1 MSAELGTLALS
12 LLALLGFGVLTS
24 LGSALAWPALERSLR
39 GSHPAQRA
47 RWLFAFATA
56 ATWLPLLLLCLC
68 LAPGFLALIG
78 VSQDHCLRQSDRA
91 HLCFAHPRLALSLP
105 LGIVLSAAIAV
116 LVAGGVRGA
125 RRLARWH
132 DELSGLGLA
141 GGVSLASGARRIDSP
156 RPFSVT
162 LGLWRPE
169 IWVSSALVEALPSA
183 QLEIVVEH
191 ERAHVR
197 RRDSLRR
204 LVAAVLSRPHLP
216 IVRRRVLA
224 ELALACEEACDESAA
239 RLGDRLAVAETVL
252 AVERLIA
259 QATPHPSLVGFGD
272 GGVAERVRS
281 LLEPAP
287 AEPAS
292 ALHWW
297 LGSALAIG
305 AMWLAHPLH
314 HLTERWLGWLLSVL

>member
-12 LLALLGFGVLTS
+12 LVALLGFGVSTS
-24 LGSALAWPALERSLR
+24 LGSALAWPALRHALRRSHPERS
-39 GSHPAQRA
+39 A
-47 RWLFAFATA
+47 RCLFAFATA

-78 VSQDHCLRQSDRA
+78 VSQDHCLRQADRA
-91 HLCFAHPRLALSLP
+91 HLCFAHPRLALTLP

-116 LVAGGVRGA
+116 LVAGSVRGA
-125 RRLARWH
+125 RRLARWQR
-132 DELSGLGLA
+132 ELTGLRLVGGEPLA
-141 GGVSLASGARRIDSP
+141 AGARRIESL

-169 IWVSSALVEALPSA
+169 VWVSSALVAALPSA
-183 QLEIVVEH
+183 QLAIVLEH

-204 LVAAVLSRPHLP
+204 LVAAVLSLP
-216 IVRRRVLA
+216 QLPAVRRRVLA
-224 ELALACEEACDESAA
+224 ELALACEQACDEAAA

-259 QATPHPSLVGFGD
+259 QATPHPSLVGFGE

-292 ALHWW
+292 PLHWW
-297 LGSALAIG
+297 LGTALAIG
-305 AMWLAHPLH
+305 AVCLAHPLH